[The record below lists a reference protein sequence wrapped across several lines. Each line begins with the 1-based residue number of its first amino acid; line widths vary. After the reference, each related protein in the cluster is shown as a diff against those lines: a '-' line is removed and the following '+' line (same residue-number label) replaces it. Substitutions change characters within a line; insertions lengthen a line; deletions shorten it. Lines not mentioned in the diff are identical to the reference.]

1 MRNNLNSIVRYLK
14 SSPSA
19 SGTLSRKFIEK
30 GWLDATANPT
40 EDQLVT
46 LVLGRIEYDA
56 NQNEELIDM
65 LSDIEG
71 MDLIVDSLTGMAY
84 HLSISLPQW

>member
-1 MRNNLNSIVRYLK
+1 MRNNLNSIVRDLK

-40 EDQLVT
+40 EDQLVRQ
-46 LVLGRIEYDA
+46 VMGRIEHDV
-56 NQNEELIDM
+56 NQYGEFIDM
-65 LSDIEG
+65 LCDIEG
-71 MDLIVDSLTGMAY
+71 MDLIVDSLTGMTY
-84 HLSISLPQW
+84 YLSISLP